1 MGQLLNAEPERSKFS
16 SISKYMFWLMLRNF
30 ATRQWVFSKPGHDEG
45 SRIFTLPGCI
55 IASPS
60 RPHDNETTE
69 DYVHFWVRDGA
80 LTVNEC
86 IYHVLP
92 IKEMLDDYVSFSY
105 TVQETA
111 IRAGRPAHAC
121 FNIDGTERSWGEQG
135 DGPGLR
141 ILSIL
146 EIWDHLGDEAKSTAR
161 KILVR
166 DRQYIIDH
174 YDSDTD
180 NAWEEIT
187 GKCFFSRTAQRHA
200 IDKLEKSSL
209 KTGIDPEQKIPE
221 IIEALTTLLEEHWA
235 SDLGHY
241 RSILNGK
248 AKNGMLRGHDLNID
262 IVFACT
268 YNGLTCFNERMIAT
282 VAKLRDVFEKL
293 YPINEQD
300 RALDIGP
307 LMGRYPG
314 DKYDGTV
321 NQGEDM
327 GHPWPLCTANL
338 ARYYYQCIIEIANV
352 PCVTITELMEPFF
365 KQIGFEQSGQ
375 IEKSSPG
382 YNDLQSA
389 LLNAGDKLMRAIV
402 YHSDHLELSEQL
414 DRTHGTCMSVRSLTW
429 SYSSFIASSRI
440 REKAISQL

>member
-30 ATRQWVFSKPGHDEG
+30 ATRQWVFSKPGYEQHT
-45 SRIFTLPGCI
+45 RMFTLPGCI

-86 IYHVLP
+86 IYHDLP
-92 IKEMLDDYVSFSY
+92 TKEVLDDYVSFSH

-174 YDSDTD
+174 FDGVTD

-200 IDKLEKSSL
+200 IDKLEKSLL

-241 RSILNGK
+241 RSILDGK
-248 AKNGMLRGHDLNID
+248 PKNGALRGHELNID

-268 YNGLTCFNERMIAT
+268 YNDLPCFDERMLAT

-300 RALDIGP
+300 RTLDIGP
-307 LMGRYPG
+307 LIGRYPG
-314 DKYDGTV
+314 DMYDGTV

-440 REKAISQL
+440 RENAISLL

>member
-30 ATRQWVFSKPGHDEG
+30 ATRQWVFSKPGHDKG
-45 SRIFTLPGCI
+45 SRMFTLPGCI

-86 IYHVLP
+86 IYHDLP
-92 IKEMLDDYVSFSY
+92 TKEMLDDYVSFSY
-105 TVQETA
+105 KIQETA
-111 IRAGRPAHAC
+111 IRAGRGAHAC
-121 FNIDGTERSWGEQG
+121 FNIDGTKRSWGEQG

-146 EIWDHLGDEAKSTAR
+146 EIWDQLSEDAKSTAR

-166 DRQYIIDH
+166 DRQYIIEH
-174 YDSDTD
+174 YDGDTD

-187 GKCFFSRTAQRHA
+187 GKSFFSRTAQRQA

-209 KTGIDPEQKIPE
+209 KTGIAPEKKIPE
-221 IIEALTTLLEEHWA
+221 IIQSLTTSLEEHWA
-235 SDLGHY
+235 NDLGHY

-248 AKNGMLRGHDLNID
+248 AKNGALRGHELNID

-268 YNGLTCFNERMIAT
+268 YNGLTCFDERMIAT
-282 VAKLRDVFEKL
+282 VAKLRNEFEKL

-300 RALDIGP
+300 RELDIGP
-307 LMGRYPG
+307 LIGRYPG

-338 ARYYYQCIIEIANV
+338 ARFYYQCMIEIANI
-352 PCVTITELMEPFF
+352 PYVTITEPMEPFF
-365 KQIGFEQSGQ
+365 KQIGFKQSGK
-375 IEKSSPG
+375 ISKSSRE

-389 LLNAGDKLMRAIV
+389 LLSAGDKLMRAIV
-402 YHSDHLELSEQL
+402 YHSDHLELSEQF

-440 REKAISQL
+440 REKAISHL

>member
-1 MGQLLNAEPERSKFS
+1 MGQILNAEPERSKFA

-30 ATRQWVFSKPGHDEG
+30 ATRQWVFSKPGQEAG
-45 SRIFTLPGCI
+45 TRMYTLPGCI

-60 RPHDNETTE
+60 RPHDDETTE

-86 IYHVLP
+86 IYHDLP
-92 IKEMLDDYVSFSY
+92 TKEMLDDYVSFSY
-105 TVQETA
+105 TVQEA
-111 IRAGRPAHAC
+111 GVRAGRGAHAC
-121 FNIDGTERSWGEQG
+121 FNIDGTLRSWGEQG

-146 EIWDHLGDEAKSTAR
+146 EIWNQLSEEAKSTAR

-174 YDSDTD
+174 YDDDTD

-187 GKCFFSRTAQRHA
+187 GKSFFSRTAQRQA
-200 IDKLEKSSL
+200 IDKLEKASAQ
-209 KTGIDPEQKIPE
+209 TGIAQEKKIPE
-221 IIEALTTLLEEHWA
+221 IIQNLNTLLEEHWA

-248 AKNGMLRGHDLNID
+248 AKNGALRGHELNID

-268 YNGLTCFNERMIAT
+268 YNGLPCFDERMLAT
-282 VAKLRDVFEKL
+282 VAKLRDKFEKL

-300 RALDIGP
+300 QVLGVGP
-307 LMGRYPG
+307 LIGRYPG
-314 DKYDGTV
+314 DEYDGTV

-338 ARYYYQCIIEIANV
+338 ARFYYQCIVEITSV
-352 PCVTITELMEPFF
+352 PSVTITETMEPFF
-365 KQIGFEQSGQ
+365 KQIGFKRSGK
-375 IEKSSPG
+375 IDKSSPE

-389 LLNAGDKLMRAIV
+389 LLIAGDKLMRAIV
-402 YHSDHLELSEQL
+402 YHSDHLELSEQF

-440 REKAISQL
+440 RENAISKM

>member
-1 MGQLLNAEPERSKFS
+1 MGQLINAEPERSKFT

-30 ATRQWVFSKPGHDEG
+30 ATRQWVFSKLGREPGT
-45 SRIFTLPGCI
+45 RMLTLPGCI

-60 RPHDNETTE
+60 RPHDDETTE

-86 IYHVLP
+86 IYHDLP
-92 IKEMLDDYVSFSY
+92 TKEILDDYVSFSY

-146 EIWDHLGDEAKSTAR
+146 EIWDQLSEDAKSTAR

-174 YDSDTD
+174 YDEDTD

-187 GKCFFSRTAQRHA
+187 GKSFFSRTAQRQA
-200 IDKLEKSSL
+200 IYKLEKTSPQ
-209 KTGIDPEQKIPE
+209 TGIDPEQKIPE
-221 IIEALTTLLEEHWA
+221 IIKALTNSLEEHWA

-248 AKNGMLRGHDLNID
+248 AKNGALRGHDLNID

-268 YNGLTCFNERMIAT
+268 YSGLPCFDERMLAT
-282 VAKLRDVFEKL
+282 VAKLRDKFEKL
-293 YPINEQD
+293 YPINDQD
-300 RALDIGP
+300 QEIDIGP
-307 LMGRYPG
+307 LIGRYPG

-338 ARYYYQCIIEIANV
+338 ARFYYQCIIEIADIPSV
-352 PCVTITELMEPFF
+352 SIVETMEPFF
-365 KQIGFEQSGQ
+365 QQIGFSKSGK
-375 IEKSSPG
+375 IDKSSPE
-382 YNDLQSA
+382 YNELQNC
-389 LLNAGDKLMRAIV
+389 LLIAGDKLMRAIV
-402 YHSDHLELSEQL
+402 FHSDHLELSEQF

-440 REKAISQL
+440 RENAISKL

>member
-1 MGQLLNAEPERSKFS
+1 
-16 SISKYMFWLMLRNF
+16 
-30 ATRQWVFSKPGHDEG
+30 
-45 SRIFTLPGCI
+45 
-55 IASPS
+55 
-60 RPHDNETTE
+60 
-69 DYVHFWVRDGA
+69 
-80 LTVNEC
+80 
-86 IYHVLP
+86 
-92 IKEMLDDYVSFSY
+92 MLDDYVSFSY

-111 IRAGRPAHAC
+111 IRAGKPAHAC

-146 EIWDHLGDEAKSTAR
+146 EIWDQLSEDAKSTAR
-161 KILVR
+161 KILLR
-166 DRQYIIDH
+166 DRQYIIDN

-187 GKCFFSRTAQRHA
+187 GKSFFSRTAQRQA
-200 IDKLEKSSL
+200 IDKLEKTSSQ
-209 KTGIDPEQKIPE
+209 TGIDPEKKVPA
-221 IIEALTTLLEEHWA
+221 IIQALTTLLKEHWA

-248 AKNGMLRGHDLNID
+248 AKNGLLRGHDLNID

-268 YNGLTCFNERMIAT
+268 YNGLTCFDERMLAT
-282 VAKLRDVFEKL
+282 VAKLRDKFEKL

-307 LMGRYPG
+307 LIGRYPG

-338 ARYYYQCIIEIANV
+338 ARFYYQCMIEITNL
-352 PCVTITELMEPFF
+352 PSVTITKTMEPFF
-365 KQIGFEQSGQ
+365 HQVGFKQIGKINKLSKEY
-375 IEKSSPG
+375 K
-382 YNDLQSA
+382 DLQNC
-389 LLNAGDKLMRAIV
+389 LLIAGDKLMRAIV
-402 YHSDHLELSEQL
+402 YHSDHLELSEQF
-414 DRTHGTCMSVRSLTW
+414 DSTHGTCMSVRSLTW

-440 REKAISQL
+440 RENAISQV